1 MAPITETASA
11 VLASILPSSL
21 IPTSNYLLPMPA
33 SPALDSRVATEL
45 QAIEREFSLDG
56 DLLHRTV
63 QQMLWEYRKGLAE
76 HTTDANRDTFLPM
89 MCVQL
94 LPGSDWSAVCPG
106 RKGLAVPSVRIS
118 VLIPHLD
125 LYTARPTSTTCPME
139 QRLVPFSVGG
149 V

>member
-11 VLASILPSSL
+11 MLASILPSSL

-89 MCVQL
+89 MCVL
-94 LPGSDWSAVCPG
+94 LLLGSDWSAVCPG
-106 RKGLAVPSVRIS
+106 GSGKGSLSLQNLGADSP
-118 VLIPHLD
+118 P
-125 LYTARPTSTTCPME
+125 
-139 QRLVPFSVGG
+139 
-149 V
+149 